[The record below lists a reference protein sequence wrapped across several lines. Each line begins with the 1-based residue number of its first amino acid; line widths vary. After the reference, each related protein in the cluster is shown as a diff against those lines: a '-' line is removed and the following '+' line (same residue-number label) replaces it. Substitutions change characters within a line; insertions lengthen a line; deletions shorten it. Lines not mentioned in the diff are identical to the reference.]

1 MIITD
6 IQGRRDVSEI
16 YQWWRRGIT
25 ALNLHGEEY
34 NHIAGMQY
42 HQHHSGALDINIVP
56 KTSCPSNMLQALES
70 HYSKTLSGKVM
81 FQINYVEELR
91 YESNGK
97 FLPLIQDKKSRKPI

>member
-1 MIITD
+1 MIISD
-6 IQGRRDVSEI
+6 IQGRQDISEI
-16 YQWWRRGIT
+16 FLDNGGAVSIT

-42 HQHHSGALDINIVP
+42 HQHHSGALDINIVLKHLAHQLCCWP
-56 KTSCPSNMLQALES
+56 VTLFKA
-70 HYSKTLSGKVM
+70 LSGKVA

-97 FLPLIQDKKSRKPI
+97 FLPLIQDKKPSKPI